1 MPDKEEKVMADIQSM
16 LPVLIPLVI
25 LEVGLA
31 LASIIHIVKHPK
43 YKCGNKVMWI
53 LVSFITIIGPVLYF
67 TVGKGDE

>member
-1 MPDKEEKVMADIQSM
+1 MADIQSM